1 MIGDQGKGFFPQI
14 HYIPPAKS
22 VLLST
27 PSSGPQRY
35 GSRLRPNYRRI
46 CSPALLSRSAGVV
59 CGTGLKKNS
68 RWKAAAVF
76 IPHSG
81 VCIAVWSLFSFTEPA
96 NIICRVL
103 QAALCLL
110 DRGRRLLCV
119 LRLILTR
126 YFARSVQ
133 RFFMA
138 PTRDSLPMSLAH
150 AHGEGKPIIK
160 RKVYGLYHLGVW
172 IFGSV
177 ATLSFQYCCILDTL
191 ALLLVYF
198 L

>member
-81 VCIAVWSLFSFTEPA
+81 
-96 NIICRVL
+96 
-103 QAALCLL
+103 AALCLL